1 MRESSDTS
9 LKPRENMLK
18 DPCRRWTL
26 VLGTSG
32 KETAIRLILSSI
44 KVMVIAR
51 VFCGGRG
58 LSQEPARESKDK
70 KI

>member
-1 MRESSDTS
+1 MQEMDLSPWDIREG
-9 LKPRENMLK
+9 E
-18 DPCRRWTL
+18 
-26 VLGTSG
+26 
-32 KETAIRLILSSI
+32 AIRLILSSI
-44 KVMVIAR
+44 KVKVIAR